1 MYADSS
7 APTLLNTGNGMV
19 GISGINSIE
28 SISNSVL
35 EEKTG
40 LLQRD
45 EPQMQDLLWK
55 PSKRYE
61 LHNEWTKRIRYVQKS
76 DETKKTALPKQ
87 AIFN

>member
-19 GISGINSIE
+19 EISGINSIE

-45 EPQMQDLLWK
+45 EPQMQDLL
-55 PSKRYE
+55 
-61 LHNEWTKRIRYVQKS
+61 
-76 DETKKTALPKQ
+76 
-87 AIFN
+87 

>member
-7 APTLLNTGNGMV
+7 APTLLDTGNGMV

-61 LHNEWTKRIRYVQKS
+61 WTKRIRYVQKS
-76 DETKKTALPKQ
+76 DESTKTALPKQ